1 MAFHW
6 RAPLFF
12 LVLCWISHCS
22 NRWLTGMSQ
31 YSLLTGHIGIY
42 FYSFHPDFLDF
53 CHVIKLKQY
62 CMSVQLFIQPPPP
75 ISLLW
80 SLSIGARNERNLQQ
94 KQQLAGGPMSHDALH
109 GECHARHTL
118 HLVHYCDGEQRLEL
132 YWHMYTGLCAITA
145 WTRSATTH
153 TEAVWR
159 GSGVTLKDTSLASI
173 GSIYS

>member
-75 ISLLW
+75 NKPPLVPFYWRQEWKESAAEAAAGRWADVPRCTARGMPRTAHPTSSPLLW
-80 SLSIGARNERNLQQ
+80 WGATIRVVLTHVYRPVCNHSMDTISHHTHWSCVARERGDTERHLS
-94 KQQLAGGPMSHDALH
+94 
-109 GECHARHTL
+109 C
-118 HLVHYCDGEQRLEL
+118 
-132 YWHMYTGLCAITA
+132 
-145 WTRSATTH
+145 
-153 TEAVWR
+153 
-159 GSGVTLKDTSLASI
+159 
-173 GSIYS
+173 